1 MGDVPEGAP
10 REPDPTVPPPAS
22 VPAERPDP
30 SVPPA
35 VPSAAPPADDP
46 SAGAGAAPAGSP
58 TAAGAPEAGAHV
70 RAGIPEGSDSDL
82 WVFSFDGLERAQEAM
97 LAATRLTRRR
107 HLDLEDAAIVTLR
120 RGRVRLL
127 QTRDINP
134 SQGAVG
140 GAWLGTIAGLFA
152 GLPLVGAALGAA
164 AGGMYARLRD
174 FGIDDGE
181 MKAFGNTLEGD
192 RAALF
197 LLVRDCHRMRALHEV
212 SRFPARLERS
222 SADAD
227 LVATVR
233 ARLPVDPWDG

>member
-1 MGDVPEGAP
+1 MAE
-10 REPDPTVPPPAS
+10 REPDPTTPPPA
-22 VPAERPDP
+22 V
-30 SVPPA
+30 
-35 VPSAAPPADDP
+35 
-46 SAGAGAAPAGSP
+46 APAGSADP
-58 TAAGAPEAGAHV
+58 AAPSDP
-70 RAGIPEGSDSDL
+70 RAGIPDGSESDL
-82 WVFSFDGLERAQEAM
+82 WVFSFDGLDRAQEAM
-97 LAATRLTRRR
+97 LAVSRLVRRN

-127 QTRDINP
+127 QTRDMNP
-134 SQGAVG
+134 AQGAVG

-174 FGIDDGE
+174 FGIDDTE
-181 MKAFGNTLEGD
+181 MKTFGRTLEGE

-212 SRFPARLERS
+212 ARFPARLERS

-227 LVATVR
+227 LVEEVR
-233 ARLPVDPWDG
+233 SRLAVDPWDG

>member
-1 MGDVPEGAP
+1 MAE
-10 REPDPTVPPPAS
+10 REPDPTVPPPAAGS
-22 VPAERPDP
+22 VPSRDASAASAPDG
-30 SVPPA
+30 A
-35 VPSAAPPADDP
+35 AAAPPPVSPPLALPSDAALERVDP
-46 SAGAGAAPAGSP
+46 VAAA
-58 TAAGAPEAGAHV
+58 
-70 RAGIPEGSDSDL
+70 RAGIPDGSDSDL
-82 WVFSFDGLERAQEAM
+82 WVFSFDGLDRAQEAM
-97 LAATRLTRRR
+97 LAVTRLTRRR
-107 HLDLEDAAIVTLR
+107 HLELEDAAIVTLR

-127 QTRDINP
+127 QTRDMNP
-134 SQGAVG
+134 AQGAVG

-181 MKAFGNTLEGD
+181 MKAFGRTLEGE

-227 LVATVR
+227 LVAEVR
-233 ARLPVDPWDG
+233 ARLAVDPWDG